1 MCINKSYNHL
11 SELCYKY
18 QQDKL
23 YGEEV
28 PRSILLKSQKRF
40 NLLTE
45 EKAIAYLDTTIL
57 GSGKNGIYFTDY
69 GIKYRS
75 LAGKPGNISWE
86 DFAKVN
92 DISIHNNIEVYF
104 DYEKVFLLGG
114 GSNYPTMLFIELLV
128 SIRDY
133 LREYSIESLLKERSL
148 PAYTTTNEIKNTCT
162 LFEKYDKAFES
173 NNGLVVGEHISE
185 KTNEK
190 LSEHFNIPM
199 DTHIIAFLSTFFPFK
214 KMDGIIISG
223 EGIYFK
229 ETFVSLYYPWYVF
242 RNLPLHL
249 SLDELIIGKNNSFHL
264 MHCNMDNSEALLLLR
279 NLQQCVHLM
288 HKDFATSLNDA

>member
-1 MCINKSYNHL
+1 MFINKSYNHL

-23 YGEEV
+23 YGEEI
-28 PRSILLKSQKRF
+28 PESILLKSQKRF

-45 EKAIAYLDTTIL
+45 EKFIAYLDTTIL
-57 GSGKNGIYFTDY
+57 GSGKNGIYFTDH

-75 LAGKPGNISWE
+75 LGGKPGSLSWE
-86 DFAKVN
+86 DFANVN
-92 DISIHNNIEVYF
+92 DISIYNNVEVNF
-104 DYEKVFLLGG
+104 DHEKVFLLGG
-114 GSNYPTMLFIELLV
+114 GSNYPDTLFIELLV

-133 LREYSIESLLKERSL
+133 LREHSIESLLKEHSL
-148 PAYTTTNEIKNTCT
+148 PSYTTTNEIKNVCT
-162 LFEKYDKAFES
+162 LFENYDKAFEI
-173 NNGLVVGEHISE
+173 NNGLVVAEHISE

-190 LSEHFNIPM
+190 LIEHFNLRP
-199 DTHIIAFLSTFFPFK
+199 DNHIIAFLSTFSLK

-242 RNLPLHL
+242 QNLPLHL
-249 SLDELIIGKNNSFHL
+249 SLDELIIGKNNVFHL
-264 MHCNMDNSEALLLLR
+264 THCNMDNSEVLLFLR

-288 HKDFATSLNDA
+288 HKDFVTSSNKS

>member
-1 MCINKSYNHL
+1 MLMNKSYNHL

-28 PRSILLKSQKRF
+28 PHSILLKSQKRF

-69 GIKYRS
+69 GIRYRS
-75 LAGKPGNISWE
+75 LGGKPGSISWE
-86 DFAKVN
+86 DFANVN
-92 DISIHNNIEVYF
+92 DISVYNNVEVNF
-104 DYEKVFLLGG
+104 DHEKVFLLGG
-114 GSNYPTMLFIELLV
+114 GSNYPATLFIELLV
-128 SIRDY
+128 VIRDY
-133 LREYSIESLLKERSL
+133 LREHSVELLLKAYSL
-148 PAYTTTNEIKNTCT
+148 PSYTTTNEIKNTCT
-162 LFEKYDKAFES
+162 LFEKYDKAFEI
-173 NNGLVVGEHISE
+173 NNGLVVGGHISE

-190 LSEHFNIPM
+190 LKEHFNLRP
-199 DTHIIAFLSTFFPFK
+199 DNHIIAFLSTFSLK
-214 KMDGIIISG
+214 KMDGIIISE

-249 SLDELIIGKNNSFHL
+249 SLDELIIGKNNIFHL
-264 MHCNMDNSEALLLLR
+264 THCNMDNSEVLLFLR
-279 NLQQCVHLM
+279 NLQQCAHLM
-288 HKDFATSLNDA
+288 HKDFATSLNDG

>member
-1 MCINKSYNHL
+1 MRINKSYNHL

-18 QQDKL
+18 QQNKL

-28 PRSILLKSQKRF
+28 PNSILLKSQKRF
-40 NLLTE
+40 NFLTE
-45 EKAIAYLDTTIL
+45 EKVIAYLDTTIL

-69 GIKYRS
+69 GIRYRS
-75 LAGKPGNISWE
+75 LGGKPGSISWE
-86 DFAKVN
+86 DFANVN
-92 DISIHNNIEVYF
+92 DISVYNNVEVNF
-104 DYEKVFLLGG
+104 DHEKVFLLGG
-114 GSNYPTMLFIELLV
+114 GSDYPTMLFIELLV

-133 LREYSIESLLKERSL
+133 LREYSIESLLKEHSL

-162 LFEKYDKAFES
+162 LFEKYDKAFEI

-190 LSEHFNIPM
+190 LREHFNIPT
-199 DTHIIAFLSTFFPFK
+199 DNHIIAFLSTFFPFK

-242 RNLPLHL
+242 RKLPLHL
-249 SLDELIIGKNNSFHL
+249 SLDDLIIGKNNIFHL
-264 MHCNMDNSEALLLLR
+264 MHCNMDNPEVLLFLR

>member
-1 MCINKSYNHL
+1 MLMNKSYNHL

-23 YGEEV
+23 YGEEI
-28 PRSILLKSQKRF
+28 PHSILLKSQKRF
-40 NLLTE
+40 NLATE

-75 LAGKPGNISWE
+75 LGGKPGNISWK
-86 DFAKVN
+86 DFAEVN

-104 DYEKVFLLGG
+104 DHKKVFLLGG
-114 GSNYPTMLFIELLV
+114 GSDYPTTLFIELLV

-133 LREYSIESLLKERSL
+133 LREYSIELLLKEHPL
-148 PAYTTTNEIKNTCT
+148 PSYTITNELKNTCT
-162 LFEKYDKAFES
+162 LFEKYDEAFEI
-173 NNGLVVGEHISE
+173 NNGLVVGDHIS
-185 KTNEK
+185 KNTNEK
-190 LSEHFNIPM
+190 LSEHFSLPSYN
-199 DTHIIAFLSTFFPFK
+199 HIIAFLSTFPFK
-214 KMDGIIISG
+214 KLDGIIISE

-229 ETFVSLYYPWYVF
+229 ETFVYLYYPWYVF

-249 SLDELIIGKNNSFHL
+249 SLDELIIGKNNIFHL
-264 MHCNMDNSEALLLLR
+264 THCNMDNPEVLLFLR

-288 HKDFATSLNDA
+288 HKDFARSLNKS